1 MGILPGSLFPIT
13 VPGAIIRH
21 TPAGNPTIEKYYHKS
36 MEDGRLLEASVGDA
50 NNWLLEQKMAIT
62 REINAYLS
70 MNQLAVDGQLGHH
83 ARVPKYIADSIK
95 ILQQVHMYQTQLT
108 NLATAVQMNITL
120 LLTMKNTLTSM
131 VQANL
136 NALANLLNN
145 ICNWNLP
152 KLPSL
157 PVLLGGHFNWNGFQF
172 SPLQAFAKSIG
183 NLPNFNFNFS
193 FSQCN
198 LLSLANNPTSYPSSI
213 TTLDGL
219 IINPDGLFT
228 PPLGGTMATGSE
240 TPTQMQAVT
249 SYPVYGSTFNP
260 NSSMLGA
267 VPDPHTI
274 ISNYQ
279 MPPATYQSN
288 IVSIVSALRGD
299 TIEPTDPDYAN
310 PNLVVRQANLR
321 KDLVHFITLE
331 QVVASNYDP
340 FITSAWLFYLQICR
354 NGRGGN
360 WIANFQAAY
369 NQYIVPS
376 LASLANNP
384 IPWNNVLGS
393 LGDFYEG
400 AWTVTGNY
408 LAGDVVVYNDVFYI
422 ALVANTASEPDTSP
436 VGVWQTPLP
445 TGIVYQNT
453 PADISLIDVLTAA
466 GAGTQ
471 AQLNILWKLSYVEA
485 SLLGY
490 TRTALWDGGG
500 DSLYLSS
507 FTGTD
512 LDYEPTTIS
521 TTTTSEI
528 LGSGTAAYPVSV
540 IIPTSIKAVFDEVVA
555 QATLNIANNT
565 TYQSP
570 YPKFKYTY
578 DQFATATLVDRFTQ
592 FWRTFN
598 YNLLTLLAQDPYLVS
613 FVVTYEGALDSAI
626 DPLGSPTD
634 YNTISADAASR
645 NRSWTPG
652 TPLLNIPTAPVV
664 AYSDIIPPT
673 SASNGWVSTTE
684 LNANAFLARPD
695 VQALP
700 IPTQIAMLRTNISY
714 AALSLFL
721 QQATTEFNN
730 QITNAQS
737 ILASAQQLG
746 FHVTAVSDT
755 TPTTSVPVA
764 VAFDQIDFDVTGN
777 VTNPTTYTIQAAGD
791 YAGFGQVV
799 WDATAMG
806 NYTVTVLQNG
816 IPIYTVTT
824 DPTAS
829 PANPLT
835 VPFSFTGN
843 FAVGDVVQVLAS
855 QNTGSNQNVLPT
867 SYFSMLLTSTTPVAT
882 TALVVTDEADQFTSD
897 APIGPLVVVS
907 VQPDG
912 TVAPVIPF
920 IPTIQ
925 TLQIVAPNTVIVTV
939 DAHYFNVGDIIT
951 FSNVQDANYPSGSVV
966 NGKAATVQVG
976 TTSTQIIATFFTTF
990 TSYGPSAEV
999 SGSVLFAIDSTGVVQ
1014 PPFPDGITTSVSGS
1028 PQSTPPV
1035 YPVPV
1040 ATEYGGLFS
1049 VTGANFTVGGLL
1061 YAGLGGVVTQ
1071 DFMSLIS
1078 GGGSPPVVPVGWVIC
1093 VGRAISAT
1101 EFIYEPHL
1109 PTRFASFF

>member
-1 MGILPGSLFPIT
+1 MGSFSGSLFPIT

-21 TPAGNPTIEKYYHKS
+21 TPAGDPTIEQYYHKA

-50 NNWLLEQKMAIT
+50 NNWLLEQKMRAIKD
-62 REINAYLS
+62 INAWLS

-95 ILQQVHMYQTQLT
+95 ILKTVHQYQQEL
-108 NLATAVQMNITL
+108 NNIATAIQMNITL
-120 LLTMKNTLTSM
+120 LLTMKNTLISM
-131 VQANL
+131 VQSSL

-157 PVLLGGHFNWNGFQF
+157 PMLLGGHFNWNGFQF
-172 SPLQAFAKSIG
+172 SPLAAFAKSIG
-183 NLPNFNFNFS
+183 NLPTLNFNFS

-198 LLSLANNPTSYPSSI
+198 LLSLANNPTNQPSSI
-213 TTLDGL
+213 TTLGGL
-219 IINPDGLFT
+219 IINPSGLFT
-228 PPLGGTMATGSE
+228 PPLGGTIATGTE
-240 TPTQMQAVT
+240 TPAQMDAVT
-249 SYPVYGSTFNP
+249 TYPVYGPSFNP

-288 IVSIVSALRGD
+288 IVSITPALRGD
-299 TIEPTDPDYAN
+299 TIEPTDPDYTN

-321 KDLVHFITLE
+321 KDLIHFITLE
-331 QVVASNYDP
+331 QVVASNFDP
-340 FITSAWLFYLQICR
+340 YITSAWLFYLQICR

-360 WIANFQAAY
+360 WLANFQAAY

-376 LASLANNP
+376 LNSLANNP

-400 AWTVTGNY
+400 VWTVGASY
-408 LAGDVVVYNDVFYI
+408 EAGDVVVYNDIFYI

-436 VGVWQTPLP
+436 FGIWQTPIP

-453 PADISLIDVLTAA
+453 PADIPLVDTLIAA

-512 LDYEPTTIS
+512 LDYKPTTVG

-540 IIPTSIKAVFDEVVA
+540 IIPTSIKALFDEVVA
-555 QATLNIANNT
+555 QATLNIANDT

-570 YPKFKYTY
+570 YPKFKYVY
-578 DQFATATLVDRFTQ
+578 DQFATASLVDRFTQ

-598 YNLLTLLAQDPYLVS
+598 YNLLNLLAQDPYLVS
-613 FVVTYEGALDSAI
+613 FVVTYGGALDSAI
-626 DPLGSPTD
+626 DPLGDPTD
-634 YNTISADAASR
+634 YNTIAADAASR
-645 NRSWTPG
+645 NRSWVPG

-673 SASNGWVSTTE
+673 TQTNGWVGTTE

-695 VQALP
+695 IQALP

-714 AALSLFL
+714 AGLSLFL
-721 QQATTEFNN
+721 QQATTEFDN
-730 QITNAQS
+730 QIANAQA

-746 FHVTAVSDT
+746 FFVTAVSDT

-764 VAFDQIDFDVTGN
+764 IAFDTIDFDITGN
-777 VTNPTTYTIQAAGD
+777 VTSPTTYTIQAAGD
-791 YAGFGQVV
+791 YAGYGQVV
-799 WDATAMG
+799 WNATETG

-816 IPIYTVTT
+816 TPIYTVTT

-829 PANPLT
+829 PANPLI

-843 FAVGDVVQVLAS
+843 FAMGDVVQVMAS
-855 QNTGSNQNVLPT
+855 QNTGSTQNVLPT
-867 SYFSMLLTSTTPVAT
+867 SYFSMLQASTTFVAT

-897 APIGPLVVVS
+897 APIDALVVVS

-912 TVAPVIPF
+912 TVAPVDPF
-920 IPTIQ
+920 IPLITDVQ
-925 TLQIVAPNTVIVTV
+925 VVGPNTVVLTV
-939 DAHYFNVGDIIT
+939 DAHNFVAGDLIT
-951 FSNVQDANYPSGSVV
+951 FAGVLTASFI
-966 NGKAATVQVG
+966 NGHAATVQAIG
-976 TTSTQIIATFFTTF
+976 TDATHITATFATYTHG
-990 TSYGPSAEV
+990 SYALTADTGY
-999 SGSVLFAIDSTGVVQ
+999 VLYAIDDTGVVL
-1014 PPFPDGITTSVSGS
+1014 PPFSDGITTAPSGTVTG
-1028 PQSTPPV
+1028 TPPV

-1049 VTGANFTVGGLL
+1049 VAGADFTVGGLL

-1071 DFMSLIS
+1071 DFTSLIT
-1078 GGGSPPVVPVGWVIC
+1078 GSPNPTVGPVGWIIC

>member
-1 MGILPGSLFPIT
+1 MGSLPGSLFPIT

-21 TPAGNPTIEKYYHKS
+21 TPAGDPTVEQYYHKA

-83 ARVPKYIADSIK
+83 ARVPKYIADSIRL
-95 ILQQVHMYQTQLT
+95 LQQVHMYQTQLT
-108 NLATAVQMNITL
+108 NLATAIQMNITL

-131 VQANL
+131 VQSNL

-198 LLSLANNPTSYPSSI
+198 LLSLANNPTSYPNSL
-213 TTLDGL
+213 TTLGGL
-219 IINPDGLFT
+219 IINPSGLFT
-228 PPLGGTMATGSE
+228 PPLGGTIATGTE
-240 TPTQMQAVT
+240 TPAQMDAVT
-249 SYPVYGSTFNP
+249 TPPVYGSTFNP

-279 MPPATYQSN
+279 MPAATYQSN
-288 IVSIVSALRGD
+288 IVSITPALRGD
-299 TIEPTDPDYAN
+299 TIEPTDPDYTN

-360 WIANFQAAY
+360 WITNFQAAY

-376 LASLANNP
+376 LTSLANNP
-384 IPWNNVLGS
+384 VPWNNVLGS

-400 AWTVTGNY
+400 AWTVTANY

-453 PADISLIDVLTAA
+453 PADIPLIDVLTAA

-512 LDYEPTTIS
+512 LDYKPTTVG

-570 YPKFKYTY
+570 YPKFKYVY

-634 YNTISADAASR
+634 YNIVSADAASR

-673 SASNGWVSTTE
+673 SANNGWTGTTE

-695 VQALP
+695 IQALP
-700 IPTQIAMLRTNISY
+700 IPTQIAMLRTNISF
-714 AALSLFL
+714 AGLNLFL

-730 QITNAQS
+730 QIANAQS

-764 VAFDQIDFDVTGN
+764 VAFDQIDFDMTGN
-777 VTNPTTYTIQAAGD
+777 VTNATTYTIQAAGD

-799 WDATAMG
+799 WDATTMG
-806 NYTVTVLQNG
+806 NYTITVLQNG
-816 IPIYTVTT
+816 TPIYTITT

-829 PANPLT
+829 PADPLT

-843 FAVGDVVQVLAS
+843 FAVGDVVQVMAS
-855 QNTGSNQNVLPT
+855 QNTGVNQNVLPT
-867 SYFSMLLTSTTPVAT
+867 SYFSMLLTSATPVAT

-897 APIGPLVVVS
+897 APIAALVVVS

-912 TVAPVIPF
+912 TVAPID
-920 IPTIQ
+920 PTIP
-925 TLQIVAPNTVIVTV
+925 LISSVQIVGPHTVVVTV
-939 DAHYFNVGDIIT
+939 NAHNSVAGDLIT
-951 FSNVQDANYPSGSVV
+951 FAGVLTAGFI
-966 NGKAATVQVG
+966 NGQAATVQAIG
-976 TTSTQIIATFFTTF
+976 TDATHITATFATYTHANY
-990 TSYGPSAEV
+990 TPTADTGY
-999 SGSVLFAIDSTGVVQ
+999 VLYAIDNTGVVLA
-1014 PPFPDGITTSVSGS
+1014 PFPDGITTAPSGS
-1028 PQSTPPV
+1028 AQGTPIV

-1049 VTGANFTVGGLL
+1049 VAGANFTVGGLL

-1071 DFMSLIS
+1071 DFTSLIT
-1078 GGGSPPVVPVGWVIC
+1078 GSPNAAVGPVGWIIC

-1101 EFIYEPHL
+1101 EFIYEPHI